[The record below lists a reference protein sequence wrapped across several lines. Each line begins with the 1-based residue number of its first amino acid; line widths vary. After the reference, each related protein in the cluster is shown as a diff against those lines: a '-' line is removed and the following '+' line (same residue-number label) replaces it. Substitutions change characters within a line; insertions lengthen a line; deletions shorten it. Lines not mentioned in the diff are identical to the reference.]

1 MSLAEST
8 ARGAVW
14 TIVTSVGGRFIG
26 VLGTMAMTRFLA
38 PSVVGDVAVATI
50 VVMIV
55 GWLAT
60 WGFGPYVVVKGRGP
74 DAPEVI
80 WHATVGYFVL
90 GVIAFVPIAIW
101 GHHVTPWFKSIDGG
115 QYVPGMALVFFA
127 KRITAIPE
135 RILVRDMRFRALGLA
150 NATGELVYTV
160 VALFFAFRGFGG
172 MSVVYGNLAQT
183 LITSLLILRATGIA
197 SWATPTPLSA
207 ARIRDMLRFG
217 LPLAVEGIAHNA
229 SRYFDK
235 LIVGRLFGST
245 SVGAYNMA
253 YNLADIPAV
262 QVGEQISSVLLP
274 SMSALPP
281 ERRPAALERSTA
293 LLSLIIFPMA
303 AGLGLIADPLVAAVL
318 PDNKW
323 QEVAPLLTVLATLS
337 VFRPITWVLGTYME
351 AQERT
356 SKMMFLEVGK
366 LIIIIAGLYA
376 LAPYGVVAASGAI
389 GVAFGANAVAGVI
402 MVLVDDRQHGPSA
415 RRLIMGFVEPLLA
428 CAAMAAVVLAL
439 RYEVLAAFGLPPL
452 AILILEIVVG
462 GLVYVAAA
470 LVLCRKTSRDLLSL
484 LKKVARRQR
493 PSAE

>member
-160 VALFFAFRGFGG
+160 VALGCAMGGMGG
-172 MSVVYGNLAQT
+172 MSVVIGPRTLA
-183 LITSLLILRATGIA
+183 
-197 SWATPTPLSA
+197 
-207 ARIRDMLRFG
+207 
-217 LPLAVEGIAHNA
+217 
-229 SRYFDK
+229 
-235 LIVGRLFGST
+235 
-245 SVGAYNMA
+245 
-253 YNLADIPAV
+253 
-262 QVGEQISSVLLP
+262 
-274 SMSALPP
+274 
-281 ERRPAALERSTA
+281 
-293 LLSLIIFPMA
+293 
-303 AGLGLIADPLVAAVL
+303 
-318 PDNKW
+318 
-323 QEVAPLLTVLATLS
+323 
-337 VFRPITWVLGTYME
+337 
-351 AQERT
+351 
-356 SKMMFLEVGK
+356 
-366 LIIIIAGLYA
+366 
-376 LAPYGVVAASGAI
+376 
-389 GVAFGANAVAGVI
+389 
-402 MVLVDDRQHGPSA
+402 
-415 RRLIMGFVEPLLA
+415 
-428 CAAMAAVVLAL
+428 
-439 RYEVLAAFGLPPL
+439 
-452 AILILEIVVG
+452 
-462 GLVYVAAA
+462 
-470 LVLCRKTSRDLLSL
+470 
-484 LKKVARRQR
+484 
-493 PSAE
+493 